1 MNEFLSKVKIHVEG
15 EGIFMD
21 PIQYID
27 QHQETLIKS
36 YHDLHSLAEPSWQE
50 KRTSCYILKCL
61 SEAEI
66 TVKTYQ
72 GHYGFIAEIPGISKK
87 VVALRADMDALV
99 QEVDGEVKANHS
111 CGHDAHS
118 TMVLYTAL
126 AIASSGIRPK
136 HTIRFIFQPAEEK
149 GEGALQMINDGVLEN
164 VTYLFG
170 VHVRPSTEVP
180 YMKASPVI
188 VHGSAETI
196 RGTIKGLQAHASRPQ
211 DGINVIE
218 AAALL
223 VQKLQ
228 QINLETDIPH
238 SIKMTQFE
246 TNNKASNVIPETA
259 VFAID
264 ARAQSN
270 DVMNELNRLTKEAV
284 DHTMQLTETSISW
297 SAEEFVPAA
306 TLNEKAMKL
315 AEAAIGDVL
324 GTENVVPVCVSQG
337 GEDFHFY
344 TAENPDITA
353 TMIGL
358 GCDLKPGL
366 HHPDMTFNLQALIY
380 GTKILINTV
389 MMAAEE

>member
-1 MNEFLSKVKIHVEG
+1 MN
-15 EGIFMD
+15 
-21 PIQYID
+21 PIQYIE
-27 QHQETLIKS
+27 QHQELLIKS
-36 YHDLHSLAEPSWQE
+36 YLDLHSLAEPSWQE
-50 KRTSCYILKCL
+50 ERTSDYIVKCL
-61 SEAEI
+61 KKAGL
-66 TVKTYQ
+66 TLKTFHS
-72 GHYGFIAEIPGISKK
+72 HYGIIAEIPGHSTK

-99 QEVDGEVKANHS
+99 QEVDGVVKANHS

-126 AIASSGIRPK
+126 AIASSGMRPK
-136 HTIRFIFQPAEEK
+136 HTLRFIFQPAEEK

-188 VHGSAETI
+188 VHGSAVTI
-196 RGTIKGLQAHASRPQ
+196 RGTIKGIQAHASRPQ
-211 DGINVIE
+211 DGINAIE

-223 VQKLQ
+223 VQKIQ
-228 QINLETDIPH
+228 QLNLETEIPY
-238 SIKMTQFE
+238 SVKMTQIQ

-270 DVMNELNRLTKEAV
+270 DVMNELNSLTKEAI
-284 DHTMQLTETSISW
+284 DQTMVQTGTSISW

-306 TLNEKAMKL
+306 TMHEKAIKL
-315 AEAAIGDVL
+315 AEIAIGDII

-344 TAENPDITA
+344 TAQNPDITA

-358 GCDLKPGL
+358 GCDLTPGL
-366 HHPDMTFNLQALIY
+366 HHPDMKFNLQALIY

-389 MMAAEE
+389 ILAAEEENFSL

>member
-1 MNEFLSKVKIHVEG
+1 MN
-15 EGIFMD
+15 

-27 QHQETLIKS
+27 QHQESLIKS

-50 KRTSCYILKCL
+50 EKTSCYILKCL
-61 SEAEI
+61 RKAGI
-66 TVKTYQ
+66 TTKTFQ
-72 GHYGFIAEIPGISKK
+72 SHHGIIAEIPGISKK

-99 QEVDGEVKANHS
+99 QEVDGIVKANHS

-136 HTIRFIFQPAEEK
+136 HTLRFIFQPAEEK
-149 GEGALQMINDGVLEN
+149 GEGALQMINDGALED

-196 RGTIKGLQAHASRPQ
+196 RGTIKGIQAHASRPQ

-223 VQKLQ
+223 IQKLQ
-228 QINLETDIPH
+228 QINLVTETPY

-246 TNNKASNVIPETA
+246 TKNKASNVIPETA
-259 VFAID
+259 GFAID

-270 DVMNELNRLTKEAV
+270 VVMNELNSLTKEAI
-284 DHTMQLTETSISW
+284 DQTMVQTGTSISW

-306 TLNEKAMKL
+306 SLHEKAIKL
-315 AEAAIGDVL
+315 AEAAIGDII
-324 GTENVVPVCVSQG
+324 GTENVVPACVSQG

-344 TAENPDITA
+344 TAQNPDITA

-358 GCDLKPGL
+358 GCDLTPGL
-366 HHPDMTFNLQALIY
+366 HHPDMKFNLQALIY

-389 MMAAEE
+389 MMATEEENFSL

>member
-1 MNEFLSKVKIHVEG
+1 MN
-15 EGIFMD
+15 

-27 QHQETLIKS
+27 QHQESLIKS
-36 YHDLHSLAEPSWQE
+36 YHDLHALAEPSWQE
-50 KRTSCYILKCL
+50 ERSSCYILKCL
-61 SEAEI
+61 RKAGM
-66 TVKTYQ
+66 TTKTFKSHH
-72 GHYGFIAEIPGISKK
+72 GIIAEIPGISKK

-99 QEVDGEVKANHS
+99 QEVDGVVKANHS

-136 HTIRFIFQPAEEK
+136 HTLRFIFQPAEEK
-149 GEGALQMINDGVLEN
+149 GEGALQMINDGALED

-223 VQKLQ
+223 IQKLQ
-228 QINLETDIPH
+228 QINLDTETSY
-238 SIKMTQFE
+238 SIKMTQFQ
-246 TNNKASNVIPETA
+246 TNNNVSNVIPETA
-259 VFAID
+259 DFAID

-270 DVMNELNRLTKEAV
+270 DVMNELNRLSEEAF
-284 DHTMQLTETSISW
+284 DQTMQQTETSISW
-297 SAEEFVPAA
+297 SAEEFVPVAS
-306 TLNEKAMKL
+306 LHEKAIKL
-315 AEAAIGDVL
+315 AEAAIGEIL
-324 GTENVVPVCVSQG
+324 GTENVVPVCISQG

-344 TAENPDITA
+344 TAKNPDITA

-358 GCDLKPGL
+358 GCDLTPGL
-366 HHPDMTFNLQALIY
+366 HHPDMKFNLRALIY

-389 MMAAEE
+389 MMATEE

>member
-1 MNEFLSKVKIHVEG
+1 MH
-15 EGIFMD
+15 

-27 QHQETLIKS
+27 QQQESLIKS

-50 KRTSCYILKCL
+50 ERTSSYIMKCL
-61 SEAEI
+61 KKAGI
-66 TVKTYQ
+66 TLKKFQ
-72 GHYGFIAEIPGISKK
+72 GHFGIIAEIPGISKK

-99 QEVDGEVKANHS
+99 QEVGGTVKANHS

-149 GEGALQMINDGVLEN
+149 GEGALQMINDGALDN

-170 VHVRPSTEVP
+170 VHVRPSSEVP

-228 QINLETDIPH
+228 QINLETETPY

-246 TNNKASNVIPETA
+246 TNNKASNIIPETA

-270 DVMNELNRLTKEAV
+270 DVMNELNRLTKEAI
-284 DHTMQLTETSISW
+284 DQTMEQTETSISW

-306 TLNEKAMKL
+306 SLHEKAIKL
-315 AEAAIGDVL
+315 AEIAIADIL
-324 GTENVVPVCVSQG
+324 GKENVVPVCVSQG

-344 TAENPDITA
+344 TAHTPDLPA

-358 GCDLKPGL
+358 GCDLTPGL
-366 HHPDMTFNLQALIY
+366 HHPNMKFNLEALIY

-389 MMAAEE
+389 ITATGE

>member
-1 MNEFLSKVKIHVEG
+1 MN
-15 EGIFMD
+15 

-27 QHQETLIKS
+27 QHQESLIKS

-50 KRTSCYILKCL
+50 ERTSCYILNSLRK
-61 SEAEI
+61 AGM
-66 TVKTYQ
+66 TTKTFQ
-72 GHYGFIAEIPGISKK
+72 SHHGIIAEIPGISKK

-99 QEVDGEVKANHS
+99 QEVDGVVKANHS

-136 HTIRFIFQPAEEK
+136 HTLRFIFQPAEEK
-149 GEGALQMINDGVLEN
+149 GEGALQMINDGALED

-223 VQKLQ
+223 IQKLQ
-228 QINLETDIPH
+228 QINLVTETPY
-238 SIKMTQFE
+238 SIKMTQFQ
-246 TNNKASNVIPETA
+246 TNNNASNVIPETA

-270 DVMNELNRLTKEAV
+270 DVMNELNRLSEEAF
-284 DHTMQLTETSISW
+284 DQTMQQTETSISW

-306 TLNEKAMKL
+306 SLHEKAIKL
-315 AEAAIGDVL
+315 AEAAIGDIL
-324 GTENVVPVCVSQG
+324 GRENVAPVCISQG

-344 TAENPDITA
+344 TAKNPDITA

-358 GCDLKPGL
+358 GCDLTPGL
-366 HHPDMTFNLQALIY
+366 HHPDMKFNLQALIY

-389 MMAAEE
+389 MLAAGE

>member
-1 MNEFLSKVKIHVEG
+1 MN
-15 EGIFMD
+15 

-27 QHQETLIKS
+27 QQQESLLKS

-50 KRTSCYILKCL
+50 EKTSCYLLKCL
-61 SEAEI
+61 RRAGI
-66 TVKTYQ
+66 PTKTFQ
-72 GHYGFIAEIPGISKK
+72 SHHGIIAEIPGISKK

-99 QEVDGEVKANHS
+99 QEVDGIVKANHS

-136 HTIRFIFQPAEEK
+136 HTLRFIFQPAEEK
-149 GEGALQMINDGVLEN
+149 GEGALQMINDGALED

-196 RGTIKGLQAHASRPQ
+196 RGTIKGIQAHASRPQ
-211 DGINVIE
+211 DGINVID

-228 QINLETDIPH
+228 QINLETETPY
-238 SIKMTQFE
+238 SIKMTQFQ

-270 DVMNELNRLTKEAV
+270 DVMNELNRLTKEAF
-284 DHTMQLTETSISW
+284 DQTMEHSETSISW

-306 TLNEKAMKL
+306 SLHEKAIKL
-315 AEAAIGDVL
+315 AEAAIGDIL
-324 GTENVVPVCVSQG
+324 GMENVVPVCISQG

-344 TAENPDITA
+344 TAQKPEIAA

-358 GCDLKPGL
+358 GCDLTPGL
-366 HHPDMTFNLQALIY
+366 HHPDMKFNLQSLIY
-380 GTKILINTV
+380 GTKILTNTV
-389 MMAAEE
+389 MLAAGE

>member
-1 MNEFLSKVKIHVEG
+1 MN
-15 EGIFMD
+15 

-27 QHQETLIKS
+27 QHQESLIKS

-50 KRTSCYILKCL
+50 EKTSCYILKSL
-61 SEAEI
+61 RKAGM
-66 TVKTYQ
+66 TTKTFQ
-72 GHYGFIAEIPGISKK
+72 SHHGIIAEIPGISKK

-99 QEVDGEVKANHS
+99 QEVDGVVKANHS

-136 HTIRFIFQPAEEK
+136 HTLRFIFQPAEEK
-149 GEGALQMINDGVLEN
+149 GEGALQMINDGALED

-223 VQKLQ
+223 IQKLQ
-228 QINLETDIPH
+228 QINLVTETPY
-238 SIKMTQFE
+238 SIKMTQFQ
-246 TNNKASNVIPETA
+246 TNNNASNVIPETA

-270 DVMNELNRLTKEAV
+270 DVMNELNRLSEKAF
-284 DHTMQLTETSISW
+284 DQTMQQTETSISW

-306 TLNEKAMKL
+306 SLHEKAIKL
-315 AEAAIGDVL
+315 AEAAIGDIL
-324 GTENVVPVCVSQG
+324 GRENVAPVCISQG

-344 TAENPDITA
+344 TVENPDITA

-358 GCDLKPGL
+358 GCDLTPGL
-366 HHPDMTFNLQALIY
+366 HHPDMKFNLQALIY

-389 MMAAEE
+389 MLAAGE

>member
-1 MNEFLSKVKIHVEG
+1 MN
-15 EGIFMD
+15 

-27 QHQETLIKS
+27 QHQESLIKS
-36 YHDLHSLAEPSWQE
+36 YHDLHALAEPSWQE
-50 KRTSCYILKCL
+50 EKTSCYILKCL
-61 SEAEI
+61 RKAGM
-66 TVKTYQ
+66 TTKTFQ
-72 GHYGFIAEIPGISKK
+72 SHHGIIAEIPGISKK

-99 QEVDGEVKANHS
+99 QEVDGVVKANHS

-126 AIASSGIRPK
+126 AIASSGFRPK
-136 HTIRFIFQPAEEK
+136 HTLRFIFQPAEEK
-149 GEGALQMINDGVLEN
+149 GEGALQMINDGALED

-170 VHVRPSTEVP
+170 VHVRPSTEVS

-196 RGTIKGLQAHASRPQ
+196 RGTIKGVQAHASRPQ

-223 VQKLQ
+223 IQKLQ
-228 QINLETDIPH
+228 QINLDTETSY
-238 SIKMTQFE
+238 SIKMTQFQ
-246 TNNKASNVIPETA
+246 TNNNASNVIPETA

-270 DVMNELNRLTKEAV
+270 DVMIELNRLSEEAF
-284 DHTMQLTETSISW
+284 DQTMQQTETSISW

-306 TLNEKAMKL
+306 SLHEKAIKL
-315 AEAAIGDVL
+315 AEAAIGEIL
-324 GTENVVPVCVSQG
+324 GTENVVPVCISQG

-344 TAENPDITA
+344 TAQNPDITA

-358 GCDLKPGL
+358 GCDLTPGL
-366 HHPDMTFNLQALIY
+366 HHPDMKFNLQALIY

-389 MMAAEE
+389 MMATEE

>member
-1 MNEFLSKVKIHVEG
+1 
-15 EGIFMD
+15 MD

>member
-1 MNEFLSKVKIHVEG
+1 
-15 EGIFMD
+15 MD

-36 YHDLHSLAEPSWQE
+36 YQDLHSLAEPSWQE

-61 SEAEI
+61 NEAGI
-66 TVKTYQ
+66 SVKTFQ

-99 QEVDGEVKANHS
+99 QEVDGAVKANHS

-270 DVMNELNRLTKEAV
+270 DVMNELNRLAKEAV
-284 DHTMQLTETSISW
+284 DQTMQLTETSISW

-306 TLNEKAMKL
+306 TLNEKAIKL
-315 AEAAIGDVL
+315 AEAAIGDIL
-324 GTENVVPVCVSQG
+324 GTVNVVPVCVSQG

>member
-1 MNEFLSKVKIHVEG
+1 MN
-15 EGIFMD
+15 

-27 QHQETLIKS
+27 QHQESLIKS
-36 YHDLHSLAEPSWQE
+36 YHDLHSLAERSWQE
-50 KRTSCYILKCL
+50 ERTSCYILNSL
-61 SEAEI
+61 REAGM
-66 TVKTYQ
+66 TTKTFQ
-72 GHYGFIAEIPGISKK
+72 SHHGIIAEIPGISKK

-99 QEVDGEVKANHS
+99 QEVDGVVKANHS

-136 HTIRFIFQPAEEK
+136 HTLRFIFQPAEEK
-149 GEGALQMINDGVLEN
+149 GEGALQMINDGALED

-223 VQKLQ
+223 IQKLQ
-228 QINLETDIPH
+228 QINLVTETPY
-238 SIKMTQFE
+238 SIKMTQFQ
-246 TNNKASNVIPETA
+246 TNNNASNVIPETA

-270 DVMNELNRLTKEAV
+270 DVMNELNRLTEEAF
-284 DHTMQLTETSISW
+284 DQTMQQTETSISW

-306 TLNEKAMKL
+306 SLHEKAIKL
-315 AEAAIGDVL
+315 AEAAIGDIL
-324 GTENVVPVCVSQG
+324 GRENVAPVCISQG

-344 TAENPDITA
+344 TAKNPDITA

-358 GCDLKPGL
+358 GCDLTPGL
-366 HHPDMTFNLQALIY
+366 HHPDMKFNLQALIY

-389 MMAAEE
+389 MLAAGE

>member
-1 MNEFLSKVKIHVEG
+1 MN
-15 EGIFMD
+15 

-27 QHQETLIKS
+27 QHQESLIKS

-50 KRTSCYILKCL
+50 ERTSCYILNSLRK
-61 SEAEI
+61 AGMA
-66 TVKTYQ
+66 TKTFQ
-72 GHYGFIAEIPGISKK
+72 SHHGIIAEIPGISKK

-99 QEVDGEVKANHS
+99 QEVDGVVKANHS

-136 HTIRFIFQPAEEK
+136 HTLRFIFQPAEEK
-149 GEGALQMINDGVLEN
+149 GEGALQMINDGALED

-223 VQKLQ
+223 IQKLQ
-228 QINLETDIPH
+228 QINLVTETPY
-238 SIKMTQFE
+238 SIKMTQFQ
-246 TNNKASNVIPETA
+246 TNNNASNVIPETA

-270 DVMNELNRLTKEAV
+270 DVMNELNRLSEEAF
-284 DHTMQLTETSISW
+284 DQTMQQTETSISW

-306 TLNEKAMKL
+306 SLHEKAIKL
-315 AEAAIGDVL
+315 AEAAIGDIL
-324 GTENVVPVCVSQG
+324 GRENVAPVCISQG

-344 TAENPDITA
+344 TAKNPDITA

-358 GCDLKPGL
+358 GCDLTPGL
-366 HHPDMTFNLQALIY
+366 HHPDMKFNLQALIY

-389 MMAAEE
+389 MLAAGE

>member
-1 MNEFLSKVKIHVEG
+1 
-15 EGIFMD
+15 MD

-27 QHQETLIKS
+27 HHQETLMKS

-50 KRTSCYILKCL
+50 ERTSCYILKCL
-61 SEAEI
+61 REAGI
-66 TVKTYQ
+66 TVKTFQ
-72 GHYGFIAEIPGISKK
+72 GHYGIIAEVPGISKK

-99 QEVDGEVKANHS
+99 QEVDGVVKANHS

-136 HTIRFIFQPAEEK
+136 HTLRFIFQPAEEK
-149 GEGALQMINDGVLEN
+149 GEGALQMINDGALEN

-228 QINLETDIPH
+228 QINLETEIPY

-270 DVMNELNRLTKEAV
+270 DVMNELNRLTKVAFEQ
-284 DHTMQLTETSISW
+284 TMEQTETSISW

-306 TLNEKAMKL
+306 TLHEKAIKL
-315 AEAAIGDVL
+315 AEAAIADIL
-324 GTENVVPVCVSQG
+324 GMENVVSVCVSQG

-358 GCDLKPGL
+358 GCDLTPGL
-366 HHPDMTFNLQALIY
+366 HHPDMKFNLQALIY